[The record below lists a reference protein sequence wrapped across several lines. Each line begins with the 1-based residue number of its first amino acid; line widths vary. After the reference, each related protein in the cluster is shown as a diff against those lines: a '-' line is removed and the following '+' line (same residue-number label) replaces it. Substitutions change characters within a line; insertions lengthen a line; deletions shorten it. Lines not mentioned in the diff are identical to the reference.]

1 MPFDL
6 DCLGA
11 WTPWILLILFFT
23 GSFLMI
29 WRLEAMTR
37 RGVEG
42 TVLGTLVMPY
52 CSGMG
57 NLVFVFVVGR
67 SQGPGQEVMINC
79 LVNNVTNLTLLIG
92 LPALFWGMRVL
103 PAKKRVR
110 KREAQKH
117 RINRLSLLLTMTA
130 VAFFSGAVWAL
141 AQDGTLEFGDGLV
154 LIGIFV
160 FWQFFHVFEVLKSNV
175 REGKTLSWILLLDF
189 AILGLGTYD
198 LYISVEG
205 LVSWISRIETGF
217 FSAGKMGWLSGWLMV
232 LPNALLA
239 LYYGWKRRSDVVYS
253 SQLGDGHICIPLC
266 LGIFCL
272 FGTIELPG
280 FFELGITIILV
291 STAIH
296 FLFVAFLGRLPR
308 YMGWVFVGVYGY
320 FVYRGLI

>member
-1 MPFDL
+1 MPMPFDL

-110 KREAQKH
+110 KREAQRH

-217 FSAGKMGWLSGWLMV
+217 FSAGIGASSGRGALPATLLINCRAFITREEVVRTMV
-232 LPNALLA
+232 
-239 LYYGWKRRSDVVYS
+239 GFR
-253 SQLGDGHICIPLC
+253 QLGQTCC
-266 LGIFCL
+266 
-272 FGTIELPG
+272 
-280 FFELGITIILV
+280 
-291 STAIH
+291 
-296 FLFVAFLGRLPR
+296 FLTRLQ
-308 YMGWVFVGVYGY
+308 ME
-320 FVYRGLI
+320 